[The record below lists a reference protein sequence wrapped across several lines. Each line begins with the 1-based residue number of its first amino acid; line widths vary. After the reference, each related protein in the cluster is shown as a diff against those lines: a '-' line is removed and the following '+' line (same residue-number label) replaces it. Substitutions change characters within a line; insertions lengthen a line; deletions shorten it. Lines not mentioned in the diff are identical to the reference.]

1 MNSQQFKVLEISNG
15 VRVGCSESGKWLVE
29 AKNGVFPLQET
40 TDFWRVV
47 VLLERKYSDVKS
59 MFEEFAHE
67 CAPSSPFPYW
77 RLVGAGLGF
86 KTEQWASL
94 ALNWVP
100 ELQPEELLLIKP
112 ALEDVASSKWA
123 SQKSRQLADK
133 FAKRAIPVA

>member
-1 MNSQQFKVLEISNG
+1 MKSQHFKSLEISSG
-15 VRVGCSESGKWLVE
+15 VRIGCSESGKWLVE

-40 TDFWRVV
+40 ADFWRVV

-59 MFEEFAHE
+59 MFEQFA
-67 CAPSSPFPYW
+67 SSPFPYW

-94 ALNWVP
+94 ALSWVP
-100 ELQPEELLLIKP
+100 ELQPQELLLIKS
-112 ALEDVASSKWA
+112 ALDDVASSKWA

-133 FAKRAIPVA
+133 FAKRAI